1 MDALVKNA
9 VTLPLLVFVAELC
22 VVTCGTLRIIFV
34 ARGMKLLAV
43 LLGSMEILLWLFAIG
58 QIMRNLDNLGCF
70 LGFAAGFV
78 CGNYLGMQI
87 ESALALGKLVV
98 RIITNQDARQLI
110 ESLKRHGYG
119 VTTVAG
125 EGATGRVHVV
135 FTVIPRKELP
145 VVEKLIEAFGPR
157 TFWSVETVQHA
168 EEGVFPQRR
177 RSLFPGMFRLNA
189 SLTPNPSPAGRGEK
203 S

>member
-1 MDALVKNA
+1 MDALFQNGVG
-9 VTLPLLVFVAELC
+9 LPLLVFVAELC

-43 LLGSMEILLWLFAIG
+43 VLGSMEILLWLFAIG

-110 ESLKRHGYG
+110 ESLKHHGYG

-125 EGATGRVHVV
+125 EGATGKVHIV
-135 FTVIPRKELP
+135 FTVIPRKELSR
-145 VVEKLIEAFGPR
+145 VEKLIEDFGPK

-177 RSLFPGMFRLNA
+177 RTLLPILSWPGSSLSPDA
-189 SLTPNPSPAGRGEK
+189 STLSQGEK
-203 S
+203 P